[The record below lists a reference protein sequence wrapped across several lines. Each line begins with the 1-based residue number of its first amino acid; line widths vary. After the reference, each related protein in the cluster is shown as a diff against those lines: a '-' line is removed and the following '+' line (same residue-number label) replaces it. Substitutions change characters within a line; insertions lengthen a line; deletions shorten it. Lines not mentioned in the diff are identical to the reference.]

1 MTHGKKHLDFE
12 LNLIPCID
20 LLSVCICFL
29 LLTAVWLQV
38 GSLNVKQAI
47 GGQPSAN
54 AEKTPELWVTMG
66 GEGELTLN
74 LKQSSKVSKAL
85 SQVTLKGVSGQSDW
99 DGLSKTVTEIKAQEP
114 ALKTVLIQPRLQS
127 EYQDIIGLMDEFK
140 KNGLTDLG
148 VVPL

>member
-1 MTHGKKHLDFE
+1 MRHNKKHLDFE

-47 GGQPSAN
+47 GGQSA
-54 AEKTPELWVTMG
+54 AETEKKPQLWVLMG
-66 GEGELTLN
+66 KDGEITLN
-74 LKQSSKVSKAL
+74 LKQTAKVPAKLANF
-85 SQVTLKGVSGQSDW
+85 TLKGLAGKTNFADVT
-99 DGLSKTVTEIKAQEP
+99 KTVEQLKTLEP
-114 ALKTVLIQPRLQS
+114 ALQTVLIQPQLQS
-127 EYQDIIGLMDEFK
+127 EYEEIIDLMDEFK
-140 KNGLTDLG
+140 RAGLTDLG

>member
-1 MTHGKKHLDFE
+1 MRHNKKHLDFE

-47 GGQPSAN
+47 GGQSASET
-54 AEKTPELWVTMG
+54 EKVPQLWVTMG
-66 GEGELTLN
+66 AAGDLILN
-74 LKQSSKVSKAL
+74 VKQSAKIPRKL
-85 SQVTLKGVSGQSDW
+85 SSLSLKGVQGRSD
-99 DGLSKTVTEIKAQEP
+99 LAELNKAVSQIKTLDPE
-114 ALKTVLIQPRLQS
+114 LKTVLIQPRLQS
-127 EYQDIIGLMDEFK
+127 EYEEIIDLMDEFK
-140 KNGLTDLG
+140 KTGLTDLG